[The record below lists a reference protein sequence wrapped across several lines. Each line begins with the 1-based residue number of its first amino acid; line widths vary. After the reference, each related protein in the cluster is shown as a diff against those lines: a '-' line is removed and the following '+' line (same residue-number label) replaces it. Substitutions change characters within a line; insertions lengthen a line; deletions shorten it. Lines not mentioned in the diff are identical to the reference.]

1 MFYLIKKKSR
11 TVVITGTNGK
21 STTCKLLAHIL
32 KNKFKCTIGGN
43 IGTPILNAKNIEK
56 GYVVIEASS
65 FQLSHSKFIRP
76 DFAIFTNFSNDHLDW
91 HGQRNAYL
99 NSKLKIFNLQ
109 KKNNVAIINE
119 NLRKIFLKKILE

>member
-11 TVVITGTNGK
+11 TIVITGTNGK

-32 KNKFKCTIGGN
+32 KKNKFKCTIGGN

-76 DFAIFTNFSNDHLDW
+76 DFAFFFNFSNDHLDW
-91 HGQRNAYL
+91 HGQRSAYL

-109 KKNNVAIINE
+109 NKNNVAIINE
-119 NLRKIFLKKILE
+119 NLRKFSKKY